1 MKNELSIELSLN
13 GNVVQMAKIAKK
25 NINSTKNLLKIEIV
39 KIGVEVQYMLA
50 QTNKCREPIYI
61 ENLLCQLLI

>member
-1 MKNELSIELSLN
+1 MNLTTNDIYLYYKYP
-13 GNVVQMAKIAKK
+13 KIAKK

>member
-1 MKNELSIELSLN
+1 MKF
-13 GNVVQMAKIAKK
+13 
-25 NINSTKNLLKIEIV
+25 INKRYPYLIEIV
-39 KIGVEVQYMLA
+39 KIGVEVEYMLA